1 MAEPFNVEQFRQAMK
16 EQAPTSP
23 KPVPVRMQPVPSP
36 TPHPY
41 LAPKVPPHMLVDHA
55 APVVPQAPEPQ
66 SYPQVQF
73 QVPAQ
78 QQAPIHAPAQAQTA
92 PQPYSPP
99 VAAQHQQWE
108 ITPQAHPQT
117 MSAQQKAPQMMSQPS
132 EMAYKQ
138 QAQALAPPAGA
149 AAGVVM
155 DEAPRK
161 KSRFR
166 LNRSKN
172 KADLQEGSA
181 KAVGVNKDTETSA
194 FALKPFLLGVLTGV
208 TLMLVA
214 IVLF

>member
-1 MAEPFNVEQFRQAMK
+1 MAEPFNVEQFPQAMK

-99 VAAQHQQWE
+99 VAAQHQHWE
-108 ITPQAHPQT
+108 RTPQANPQT
-117 MSAQQKAPQMMSQPS
+117 MSAQQMMSQLG
-132 EMAYKQ
+132 EIAYMQ
-138 QAQALAPPAGA
+138 QAQAFAPTAGA
-149 AAGVVM
+149 AAGVAM

-166 LNRSKN
+166 LKRPKN